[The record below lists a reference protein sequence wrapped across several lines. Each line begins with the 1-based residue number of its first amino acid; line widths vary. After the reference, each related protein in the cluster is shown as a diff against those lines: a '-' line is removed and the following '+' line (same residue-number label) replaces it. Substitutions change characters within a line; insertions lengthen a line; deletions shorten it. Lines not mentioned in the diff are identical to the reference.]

1 MDKPVNG
8 KGDRPRPKSVTEE
21 VFAKRFDDAF
31 GHKPSWFE
39 TSEHKKFLEEVEKER
54 REQALRELV
63 KQGELDNDYKV

>member
-8 KGDRPRPKSVTEE
+8 KGDKPRPKSVTEE

-39 TSEHKKFLEEVEKER
+39 TDDHQKFVEEVERER
-54 REQALRELV
+54 REQAIKELV
-63 KQGELDNDYKV
+63 SRGQEDGDY